1 MLKVLDDEP
10 TIRRSQRQFI
20 RALRPF
26 VTGRVAVR
34 IGHPGESF
42 RAKVLWA
49 EEPGIWFHTRT
60 IAGDR
65 YRNVFGLGRPPEG
78 GAVSSTIEIN
88 IPTGGLD
95 RKIGGAFAQN
105 HAGEVFLV
113 HRGMIGGRR
122 GVGKSLF
129 ESHYRGVWSEVEDG
143 DTRSAVVVI
152 GGVHSPL
159 FVRQI
164 AQFVRKVEL
173 IKGLGV
179 EAKPQAAFSFD
190 DQPFREEFIGG
201 RCVQDARDY
210 GAECER
216 DLAVIDLAGWLRH
229 LGARVG
235 SGPGGEIFTR
245 DAARQISAVIEVI
258 ASAAPEH
265 LERGVARLLL
275 RSHELPGDPRRLLV
289 VPSGLQADE
298 EALLLKLGIHV
309 VSYSWENGAARF
321 AGLTE
326 HLLETEGEKVR
337 G

>member
-1 MLKVLDDEP
+1 MLKVLDDES
-10 TIRRSQRQFI
+10 TIRRNQRQLI

-34 IGHPGESF
+34 IGHPGESY
-42 RAKVLWA
+42 RAKVFWA
-49 EEPGIWFHTRT
+49 EEPGIWFYTRT

-65 YRNVFGLGRPPEG
+65 YRNVFGLGRPLEG

-105 HAGEVFLV
+105 DAGEVFLV

-129 ESHYRGVWSEVEDG
+129 ETHYRGVWSEVEDG
-143 DTRSAVVVI
+143 DTRSTVVVI
-152 GGVHSPL
+152 GGILSSL

-173 IKGLGV
+173 IKGLGT

-190 DQPFREEFIGG
+190 DHPFREESIGG

-210 GAECER
+210 GAECDR
-216 DLAVIDLAGWLRH
+216 DLAVIDLAGRLRQ
-229 LGARVG
+229 LGDRVG

-245 DAARQISAVIEVI
+245 DAAGQVSAIIEVI
-258 ASAAPEH
+258 PSAAAAP
-265 LERGVARLLL
+265 LEQGVARLLM
-275 RSHELPGDPRRLLV
+275 RSLKLPGAPRRLLV

-298 EALLLKLGIHV
+298 EALLLKLGVHV

-321 AGLTE
+321 VGLE
-326 HLLETEGEKVR
+326 QHLGER
-337 G
+337 LG

>member
-1 MLKVLDDEP
+1 MLKVLDDET

-88 IPTGGLD
+88 VPTSGLD
-95 RKIGGAFAQN
+95 RKIGGAFAQDE
-105 HAGEVFLV
+105 AGEVFLI
-113 HRGMIGGRR
+113 HRGKIGGRR

-129 ESHYRGVWSEVEDG
+129 ETYYRGVWSEVGDG
-143 DTRSAVVVI
+143 GVRSAVVVI
-152 GGVHSPL
+152 GGIHSPL
-159 FVRQI
+159 FVRQV
-164 AQFVRKVEL
+164 AQFVRKVEA
-173 IKGLGV
+173 IKDLGADD
-179 EAKPQAAFSFD
+179 EPQAAFFFD
-190 DQPFREEFIGG
+190 EQPFREEFIGG
-201 RCVQDARDY
+201 RCAQDERDY
-210 GAECER
+210 AAECAR
-216 DLAVIDLAGWLRH
+216 DLAAFDLACRLRE

-258 ASAAPEH
+258 PSAAPEH

-275 RSHELPGDPRRLLV
+275 RSLELPGEPRRLLV
-289 VPSGLQADE
+289 IPSGLQDE
-298 EALLLKLGIHV
+298 GVLLLKLGVHV
-309 VSYSWENGAARF
+309 VSCSWENGIARF

-326 HLLETEGEKVR
+326 HLLNTEGEKV
-337 G
+337 